1 MNDEVMIGRV
11 VKPHGIRGELA
22 VESTTDTP
30 EERFY
35 IGAVLRGRQT
45 GKEREI
51 TIKTLRVHKGRFLLT
66 FEEIPDRTAAES
78 LRGMKFWAEPIYEE
92 DGFYDHELEGLEV
105 RENDEVI
112 GIVEG
117 VMHLPAGEILQVALD
132 SDKEVLI
139 PFREEIVPE
148 VNVEEG
154 WVLITPPE
162 GLLDL

>member
-1 MNDEVMIGRV
+1 MNEVMIGRV

-35 IGAVLRGRQT
+35 VGAVLRGRQT
-45 GKEREI
+45 GKEREL
-51 TIKTLRVHKGRFLLT
+51 TIKTLRVHKGRLLLT
-66 FEEIPDRTAAES
+66 FEEIPNRNEAET

-105 RENDEVI
+105 RENDNVI
-112 GIVEG
+112 GTVTG
-117 VMHLPAGEILQVALD
+117 VLHMPAGEILEVKLID
-132 SDKEVLI
+132 EKEVLI

-148 VNVEEG
+148 VNVDEG
-154 WVLITPPE
+154 WLLITPPE